1 MAIWP
6 DACYMHWQVEKR
18 AVCAVVSVSSLW
30 AKRDKR
36 EQKHRNPG
44 IDHSHSTGRHVG
56 HAGNG
61 PEFSPGGEWRFAD
74 QRQPRST
81 GYRYHLW
88 SRERLYYIRYWAT
101 VAYQIQ

>member
-36 EQKHRNPG
+36 EQKRRNPG

-56 HAGNG
+56 RTGYGA
-61 PEFSPGGEWRFAD
+61 ESPRGREWRFAD
-74 QRQPRST
+74 QRRPRGT
-81 GYRYHLW
+81 GFCQHLW
-88 SRERLYYIRYWAT
+88 KCQRFFHLCYWA
-101 VAYQIQ
+101 AAAD